1 MNNKELLIPEFVEH
15 WEKDRKEKAEIK
27 MTLEMAERREMI
39 SMILLG
45 LSAGMTI
52 AIAIC
57 LALIAKGVMW

>member
-1 MNNKELLIPEFVEH
+1 MNKEISIPEFAEH
-15 WEKDRKEKAEIK
+15 WEKDRKERQEIK

-57 LALIAKGVMW
+57 LVMIMKGVLW